1 MEYFCPG
8 TIKIT
13 LFMDNHSI
21 KDNIR
26 RIRKTRKLTQEEV
39 AARLGISLT
48 AYRDLE
54 RGTTAI
60 VNGNLG
66 RLAEEFETS
75 TEELVLGYKP
85 SQQASRTLEE
95 VKVQY
100 QSRVTLLEKQVKDL
114 EKLVKTLEET
124 IASKNEIIEN
134 NKEIITMLKK
144 ELGKAKENV

>member
-1 MEYFCPG
+1 
-8 TIKIT
+8 
-13 LFMDNHSI
+13 MDNHSI

-100 QSRVTLLEKQVKDL
+100 QSRVSLLEKQVKDL

-124 IASKNEIIEN
+124 IAFKNEIIEN

>member
-1 MEYFCPG
+1 
-8 TIKIT
+8 
-13 LFMDNHSI
+13 MDNNSI

-26 RIRKTRKLTQEEV
+26 RIRKTRKLTQEDV
-39 AARLGISLT
+39 ALRLGISLT

-54 RGTTAI
+54 RGSTA
-60 VNGNLG
+60 VMNGNLC

-75 TEELVLGYKP
+75 TEELILGYKP

-95 VKVQY
+95 VKGQY
-100 QSRVTLLEKQVKDL
+100 QNKVILLKKQVEDL
-114 EKLVKTLEET
+114 EKLVRTLEET

>member
-1 MEYFCPG
+1 
-8 TIKIT
+8 
-13 LFMDNHSI
+13 MDNHSI

>member
-1 MEYFCPG
+1 
-8 TIKIT
+8 
-13 LFMDNHSI
+13 MDNNSI

-26 RIRKTRKLTQEEV
+26 RIRKTRKLTQEDV
-39 AARLGISLT
+39 ALRLGISLT

-54 RGTTAI
+54 RGSTAI
-60 VNGNLG
+60 MNGNLS
-66 RLAEEFETS
+66 RLAEEFDTS

-95 VKVQY
+95 VKGQY
-100 QSRVTLLEKQVKDL
+100 QSRVCLLEKQVEDL
-114 EKLVKTLEET
+114 EKLVRTLEET

>member
-1 MEYFCPG
+1 
-8 TIKIT
+8 
-13 LFMDNHSI
+13 MDNHSI

-100 QSRVTLLEKQVKDL
+100 QSRVSLLEKQVKDL

>member
-1 MEYFCPG
+1 
-8 TIKIT
+8 
-13 LFMDNHSI
+13 MDNNSI

-26 RIRKTRKLTQEEV
+26 RIRKTRKLTQEDV
-39 AARLGISLT
+39 ALRLGISLT

-54 RGTTAI
+54 RGSTAI
-60 VNGNLG
+60 LNGNLS

-75 TEELVLGYKP
+75 PEELVLGYKP
-85 SQQASRTLEE
+85 SQQASRILED
-95 VKVQY
+95 VKGQY
-100 QSRVTLLEKQVKDL
+100 RSKVGLLEKQVEDL
-114 EKLVKTLEET
+114 EKLVRTLEET

>member
-1 MEYFCPG
+1 
-8 TIKIT
+8 
-13 LFMDNHSI
+13 MDNNSI

-26 RIRKTRKLTQEEV
+26 RIRKTRKLTQEDV
-39 AARLGISLT
+39 ALRLGISLT

-54 RGTTAI
+54 RGNTSI
-60 VNGNLG
+60 VNGNLS

-75 TEELVLGYKP
+75 PEELVLGYKP
-85 SQQASRTLEE
+85 SKHAAKTLED
-95 VKVQY
+95 VTGQYKSKV
-100 QSRVTLLEKQVKDL
+100 SLLEKQVKDL
-114 EKLVKTLEET
+114 EKLVRTLEET

>member
-1 MEYFCPG
+1 
-8 TIKIT
+8 
-13 LFMDNHSI
+13 MDNNTI

-26 RIRKTRKLTQEEV
+26 RIRKNRKLTQEDV
-39 AARLGISLT
+39 AHRLGISLT

-54 RGTTAI
+54 RGSTTI
-60 VNGNLG
+60 VNGNIG
-66 RLAEEFETS
+66 KLAEEFETS
-75 TEELVLGYKP
+75 PEELVLGYKP

-95 VKVQY
+95 VKGQY
-100 QSRVTLLEKQVKDL
+100 QSRVSLLEKQVEDL

-144 ELGKAKENV
+144 ELGKAK

>member
-1 MEYFCPG
+1 
-8 TIKIT
+8 
-13 LFMDNHSI
+13 MDNNSI

-26 RIRKTRKLTQEEV
+26 RIRKTRKMTQEDV
-39 AARLGISLT
+39 AHRLGISLT

-54 RGTTAI
+54 RGSTNI
-60 VNGNLG
+60 MNGNLS

-75 TEELVLGYKP
+75 PEELVLGYKP
-85 SQQASRTLEE
+85 SQLASRTLEE
-95 VKVQY
+95 VKGRY
-100 QSRVTLLEKQVKDL
+100 QSKVTLLEKQVEDL

-144 ELGKAKENV
+144 ELGRAKENV

>member
-1 MEYFCPG
+1 
-8 TIKIT
+8 
-13 LFMDNHSI
+13 MDNNSI

-26 RIRKTRKLTQEEV
+26 RIRKTRKLTQEDV
-39 AARLGISLT
+39 ALRLGISLT

-54 RGTTAI
+54 RGNTSI
-60 VNGNLG
+60 MNGNLS

-75 TEELVLGYKP
+75 PEELVLGYKP
-85 SQQASRTLEE
+85 SQHAAKALED
-95 VKVQY
+95 VTGQYKSKV
-100 QSRVTLLEKQVKDL
+100 SLLEKQVKDL
-114 EKLVKTLEET
+114 EKLVRTLEET

>member
-1 MEYFCPG
+1 
-8 TIKIT
+8 
-13 LFMDNHSI
+13 MDNHSI

-26 RIRKTRKLTQEEV
+26 RIRKNRKLTQEDV

-54 RGTTAI
+54 RGSTSI
-60 VNGNLG
+60 VNGNLS

-75 TEELVLGYKP
+75 AEELVLGYKP
-85 SQQASRTLEE
+85 SQQASKTLEE
-95 VKVQY
+95 MTGRY
-100 QSRVTLLEKQVKDL
+100 QSKVTLLEKQVIDL

-134 NKEIITMLKK
+134 NKEIIAMLKK
-144 ELGKAKENV
+144 ELGKAK

>member
-1 MEYFCPG
+1 
-8 TIKIT
+8 
-13 LFMDNHSI
+13 MDNHSI

-26 RIRKTRKLTQEEV
+26 RIRKTRKLTQEDV
-39 AARLGISLT
+39 ALRLGISLT

-54 RGTTAI
+54 RGSTAI
-60 VNGNLG
+60 LNGNLS

-75 TEELVLGYKP
+75 PEELVLGYKP
-85 SQQASRTLEE
+85 SQQASRILED
-95 VKVQY
+95 VKGQY
-100 QSRVTLLEKQVKDL
+100 RSKVGLLEKQVEDL
-114 EKLVKTLEET
+114 EKLVRTLEET

>member
-1 MEYFCPG
+1 
-8 TIKIT
+8 
-13 LFMDNHSI
+13 MDNNSI

-26 RIRKTRKLTQEEV
+26 RIRKNRRLTQEDV
-39 AARLGISLT
+39 ALRLGISLT

-54 RGTTAI
+54 RGSTNI
-60 VNGNLG
+60 VNGNII

-85 SQQASRTLEE
+85 SQQTSKTLEE
-95 VKVQY
+95 MAGRY
-100 QSRVTLLEKQVKDL
+100 QSRVSLLEKQVEDMD
-114 EKLVKTLEET
+114 KLIKTLEET

>member
-1 MEYFCPG
+1 
-8 TIKIT
+8 
-13 LFMDNHSI
+13 MDNNTI

-26 RIRKTRKLTQEEV
+26 RIRKTRKMTQEDV
-39 AARLGISLT
+39 AHRLGISLT

-54 RGTTAI
+54 RGNTNI
-60 VNGNLG
+60 VNGNLS

-95 VKVQY
+95 VKGKY
-100 QSRVTLLEKQVKDL
+100 QSKVTLLEKQVENL

-134 NKEIITMLKK
+134 NKEIIAMLKK
-144 ELGKAKENV
+144 ELGKAK